1 VLEREG
7 GMLDH
12 ISKRMI
18 GYRVKAAREFSKWSQ
33 QRLAEELGFK
43 DRQTVSDLEKGKRAL
58 KPEELM
64 QICTSLDRDIEF
76 FIDPFMVAGEGQF
89 SWRADPAL
97 SQEELE
103 DFELKVGQWIG
114 LLRWLRELKGRE
126 PSALKHSLRISATSS
141 YEDAQ
146 RGAESL
152 VKELD
157 LGMFPGEQL
166 LETVENKLDIPV
178 LHVDTSQGDGGE
190 WISGAACSLRDLAV
204 ILINRNEPPG
214 RQNCDLAHELF
225 HILTWDAMTPD
236 HRELKGFEMGLNKK
250 RMEQLADNFASAL
263 LMPKSSVEK
272 MLDLDKVTEIDYLYE
287 ISSVFRVTPMA
298 FSRRLFNLNIIDD
311 LVRCELSAR
320 KQELSGHSV
329 PNLFSPN
336 FIGMLQETLANGDLS
351 ARKAAKTLGTNLH
364 GLADL
369 FKTYNLAV
377 PFDL

>member
-1 VLEREG
+1 
-7 GMLDH
+7 MLDH
-12 ISKRMI
+12 ISQRMI
-18 GYRVKAAREFSKWSQ
+18 GYRVKAARESSNWSQ

-64 QICTSLDRDIEF
+64 QICASLDRDIEF
-76 FIDPFMVAGEGQF
+76 FIDPFVIAGEGQF
-89 SWRADPAL
+89 SWRADSAL

-103 DFELKVGQWIG
+103 DFELKAGKWIG
-114 LLRWLRELKGRE
+114 ILRWLRESKGRK
-126 PSALKHSLRISATSS
+126 PSALKYSLRISATSS

-146 RGAESL
+146 KGAESL
-152 VKELD
+152 VKELE
-157 LGMFPGEQL
+157 LGMFPGERL
-166 LETVENKLDIPV
+166 LESVENRLDIPV
-178 LHVDTSQGDGGE
+178 LHVDTIQGDGGE

-214 RQNCDLAHELF
+214 RQNWDLAHELF

-236 HRELKGFEMGLNKK
+236 HRELKGFEMGLNAR

-263 LMPKSSVEK
+263 LMPESSVEK
-272 MLDLDKVTEIDYLYE
+272 ILDLDKVTEIDYLYE

-298 FSRRLFNLNIIDD
+298 FSWRLFNLKIIDD

-320 KQELSGHSV
+320 RQDLSEYSV
-329 PNLFSPN
+329 PNLFSSN
-336 FIGMLQETLANGDLS
+336 FMEMLQETLAHGDLS
-351 ARKAAKTLGTNLH
+351 ARKAAKTLGTNLR

-369 FKTYNLAV
+369 FKQYNLVV